1 MKDHIAKDGTLLHHL
16 ASMSSHLVVI
26 VVSAGIAFSLPW
38 AARHFLTFWSR
49 VEHEQV
55 LLMSVELAVAA
66 LLILLVNVLRRSVK
80 DRRLAKTATDAGL
93 VSCFH
98 SQGKGIRHQVAAS
111 KSQQGLGRPLR
122 VIGFTGFS
130 TFADP
135 KSDLYPVVQSCL
147 EAKILLA
154 NPLDDRLRRSIECLP
169 DSVVTWEQVQRE
181 VMTSIALLKRL
192 KAAGKRVRLK
202 LYSDPPLVR
211 LAILGE
217 HVWLQSYHTDFEVGT
232 RPVYVFQH
240 DRQEH
245 GLYALWYQYF
255 LKRWANQTL
264 PEYDLDRD
272 ELVYREDSDGE
283 VRRELL
289 DPGLAVI
296 ASQLDPAA
304 VSMTSHTVHTASV

>member
-1 MKDHIAKDGTLLHHL
+1 LKDHFTKENTLLHHL
-16 ASMSSHLVVI
+16 TSMSSHLVVI
-26 VVSAGIAFSLPW
+26 IVSAGIAFSLPW
-38 AARHFLTFWSR
+38 AARHVLTFWSR
-49 VEHEQV
+49 VEHEKV

-66 LLILLVNVLRRSVK
+66 LLILFVNFLLRSIK
-80 DRRLAKTATDAGL
+80 DRRLAKIAADAGL

-98 SQGKGIRHQVAAS
+98 TQGKGVRHEVAAS

-122 VIGFTGFS
+122 VIGFTGFT

-147 EAKILLA
+147 EARILLA
-154 NPLDDRLRRSIECLP
+154 NPLDDRLRRNIECLP
-169 DSVVTWEQVQRE
+169 DSIVTWEQVQRE

-217 HVWLQSYHTDFEVGT
+217 HVWLQCYHTDFEVGT
-232 RPVYVFQH
+232 RPLYVFQH

-255 LKRWANQTL
+255 LKRWTDQTL

-272 ELVYREDSDGE
+272 ELVYREESDGE
-283 VRRELL
+283 VKRELL
-289 DPGLAVI
+289 DPGLATI
-296 ASQLDPAA
+296 ASQLDGAG
-304 VSMTSHTVHTASV
+304 VSMRPQTVDTASV